1 MNRYKK
7 YDRYMYVCVYIYI
20 LYIYIYIY
28 IYIYKTI
35 CAYVNVSVCVC
46 VCLSKKDNFI
56 LKVVVPRW
64 KIKGQISMNSESCS
78 CFTEKTQKK
87 FLYGLVK
94 IRLNLIK

>member
-1 MNRYKK
+1 M
-7 YDRYMYVCVYIYI
+7 C
-20 LYIYIYIY
+20 
-28 IYIYKTI
+28 I
-35 CAYVNVSVCVC
+35 CACVCVCVC

-64 KIKGQISMNSESCS
+64 KIKGQISMNSESCI